1 MQKIKTKWDP
11 IRIQVPER
19 VRKEEDMKT
28 NYENAYVN
36 LFRFLYEDK
45 KRSPLYYDPY
55 RLGGDT
61 IIRYDGSHDFR
72 CYELVHEFV
81 EEAQKSGINPWQEL
95 KFGAQIKDND
105 WVRNIPPRVE
115 FLPEDK
121 TPYFCFI
128 IRYNWKCE

>member
-28 NYENAYVN
+28 NYENAYIN

-81 EEAQKSGINPWQEL
+81 EEAQKSGINRRNRKNCKGTGRRRKKTRRRIER
-95 KFGAQIKDND
+95 KNGRIKAKGN
-105 WVRNIPPRVE
+105 NG
-115 FLPEDK
+115 
-121 TPYFCFI
+121 
-128 IRYNWKCE
+128 

>member
-28 NYENAYVN
+28 NYENAYIN

-95 KFGAQIKDND
+95 KFGGQI
-105 WVRNIPPRVE
+105 
-115 FLPEDK
+115 
-121 TPYFCFI
+121 
-128 IRYNWKCE
+128 